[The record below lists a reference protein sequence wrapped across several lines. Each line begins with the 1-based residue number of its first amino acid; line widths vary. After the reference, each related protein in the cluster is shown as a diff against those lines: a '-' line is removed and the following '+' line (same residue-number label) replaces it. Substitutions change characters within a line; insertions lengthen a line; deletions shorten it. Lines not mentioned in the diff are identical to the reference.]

1 MFLSAVC
8 QGSDCRAGLVH
19 IASMIHQI
27 LLQLL
32 ILLSTSGHANSY
44 ASWLKCY
51 VDLTDTESE
60 VIMNNRIIPSDQARY
75 HGVKIEVKLAED
87 DHWLDSL
94 EYHGDRTSTVTA
106 RLKVPPELSE
116 SSVVQYAMET
126 SSGASF
132 VRPKMCDGRRS
143 HGMHYTDSVVLEISG
158 STETVELVAGYATGH
173 EAVTLTETLVLSRR
187 NDARE
192 L

>member
-1 MFLSAVC
+1 MTH
-8 QGSDCRAGLVH
+8 R
-19 IASMIHQI
+19 I

-32 ILLSTSGHANSY
+32 SLFFTIRCANSF

-60 VIMNNRIIPSDQARY
+60 VIMNQHIIPSNNARY
-75 HGVKIEVKLAED
+75 AGVRIEVKLADD
-87 DHWLDSL
+87 DHWLDTL

-116 SSVVQYAMET
+116 SSVQYAMET

-132 VRPKMCDGRRS
+132 VRPKMCDGRRG

-158 STETVELVAGYATGH
+158 STESVELVAGYATGH
-173 EAVTLTETLVLSRR
+173 EAVTLTDVLVLRR
-187 NDARE
+187 KGAQE